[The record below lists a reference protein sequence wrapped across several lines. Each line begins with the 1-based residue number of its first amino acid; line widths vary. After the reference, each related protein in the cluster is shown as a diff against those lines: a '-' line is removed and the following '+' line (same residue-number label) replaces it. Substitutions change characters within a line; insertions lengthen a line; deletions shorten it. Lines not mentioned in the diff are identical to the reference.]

1 MIDRFPPEITRW
13 DLHGR
18 FRITVARYR
27 LVSGRFK
34 GYPEIIPCR
43 VFRKSDIYPEK
54 YKSFWWIVSFS
65 PTLVEYDSVGMLLA
79 GRWTDMGLA
88 KKVVAAKAVSGR
100 RDDKKE
106 EEKKKEKK

>member
-43 VFRKSDIYPEK
+43 VFRKSGIYPEK
-54 YKSFWWIVSFS
+54 YKSF
-65 PTLVEYDSVGMLLA
+65 
-79 GRWTDMGLA
+79 
-88 KKVVAAKAVSGR
+88 
-100 RDDKKE
+100 
-106 EEKKKEKK
+106 